1 MVQVSIPVSGM
12 SCASC
17 VGRVEQ
23 TVSAAPGISE
33 VSVSLACE
41 TVWLSADNAAQIRQV
56 AARLEKAGY
65 APQTHE
71 VEIKLQSAL
80 KPAEIERLAE
90 VPGVL
95 DMRFAAG
102 AKTVLVKIIDR
113 AADLLPLMD
122 ILEKA
127 GHSTQIALA
136 EDRAAPR
143 ASDGQRVLWALLLAL
158 PVIVLEMGQHVS
170 IAMREV
176 IDLTLGLT
184 NFWLLQLAATT
195 ALVIGPGRGLFWQG
209 LSALLR
215 GKPDTNSLIAIGA
228 GSAWIYSS
236 IVTLLPDLLPEV
248 ARQVYFEAAA
258 AIILLVLI
266 GRLLEARA
274 KSKAN
279 SAIQALAGL
288 QVKTARLLKAG
299 ATQDIPIEKLQV
311 GDRVVIRP
319 GERLPADGI
328 IEEGISEVDESM
340 LSGEPFP
347 IKKSP
352 GDSVTGGTVNG
363 SGGLTMI
370 VQKVGR
376 DTVLSQIV
384 QMAERAQRVKLPVQ
398 QLADRVTYRFV
409 PIILF
414 IAIMTAIVWL
424 MVGGV
429 AAIAHAMV
437 AAVSVLIVACP
448 CAMGLATPLSVMV
461 GTGRAAEMGVLF
473 RGGDSLQYLASVR
486 QIVLDKTGTL
496 TAGSPQLAATM
507 IHDDY
512 SESEVIAWAASV
524 EDRSE
529 HPVADALRR
538 AAAVKGLQVSP
549 VENFVAQS
557 GLGAEGRVDGH
568 HLRVGSKHFM
578 TRNGIDIARMDKADT
593 ELAGQGMTIV
603 CLAVDDQ
610 LAAIFGIEDAVKHSS
625 QEVIAALSRMGCKI
639 SMMTGDRREAAH
651 RVASEVGIDEIA
663 AELWPSDKA
672 EKLAIISKESGP
684 VAFVGDGINDSAALA
699 AADVGIAIGTG
710 SDIAIESAD
719 VVLVSG
725 DLAGIVHAI
734 HIARR
739 TMRSIRQNLAWA
751 FGYNIALVPIA
762 AGLLYPAFGILL
774 SPAFAAM
781 AMMLSSLSVLLNAL
795 RLRGLRPVLV
805 AR

>member
-23 TVSAAPGISE
+23 AVSAATGISE

-41 TVWLSADNAAQIRQV
+41 TVWLRADNAAQIRQV
-56 AARLEKAGY
+56 ALQLEKAGY
-65 APQTHE
+65 APQTQE

-80 KPAEIERLAE
+80 KPVEIERLAE

-95 DMRFAAG
+95 DLRLAAG
-102 AKTVLVKIIDR
+102 AKTVWVKIIDR
-113 AADLLPLMD
+113 AVDLLPLMD
-122 ILEKA
+122 MLEKA

-143 ASDGQRVLWALLLAL
+143 ESDGQRVLWALLLAL

-170 IAMREV
+170 ITMREV
-176 IDLTLGLT
+176 VDLTLGLT
-184 NFWLLQLAATT
+184 NSWLLQLAATT

-209 LSALLR
+209 FSALLR
-215 GKPDTNSLIAIGA
+215 GHPDTNSLIAIGA

-258 AIILLVLI
+258 AIILLVLL
-266 GRLLEARA
+266 GRFLEARA

-299 ATQDIPIEKLQV
+299 ATRDIPVETLQV
-311 GDRVVIRP
+311 GDRVLIRP

-328 IEEGISEVDESM
+328 IEEGVSEVDESM

-347 IKKSP
+347 IEKSP
-352 GDSVTGGTVNG
+352 GDAVTGGTVNG

-414 IAIMTAIVWL
+414 IAVLTAIVWL

-429 AAIAHAMV
+429 AAMAHAMV

-448 CAMGLATPLSVMV
+448 CAMGLATPLSVLV

-496 TAGSPQLAATM
+496 TAGFPQLAATM

-512 SESEVIAWAASV
+512 AESEVIAWAASV

-549 VENFVAQS
+549 VESFVAQS
-557 GLGAEGRVDGH
+557 GLGAEGRVDGR

-603 CLAVDDQ
+603 YLAVDDQ

-725 DLAGIVHAI
+725 DLAGIGYAI